1 MKSSSLAGPLSLAV
15 LLLLPLRLLGQTG
28 DLRVVVAT
36 SGSRVDT
43 DGYVVALDTLR
54 QSVGVNGSVVF
65 LRLKPGIYTA
75 IEPPRVYRRAP
86 DLSAATSA

>member
-36 SGSRVDT
+36 SGSK
-43 DGYVVALDTLR
+43 LDTMVNRPGFIGELR
-54 QSVGVNGSVVF
+54 
-65 LRLKPGIYTA
+65 T
-75 IEPPRVYRRAP
+75 
-86 DLSAATSA
+86 